1 MAASRR
7 LLRMVLRARFHLI
20 VLATRAVIIPVHA
33 TRPTRPVGEYN
44 PLHIVVEVAVLR
56 LSSCCCWLRFC
67 RSRRLP
73 PPHPTVK
80 TNLLQRALPCLVP
93 WPPSR

>member
-20 VLATRAVIIPVHA
+20 VRATRAVIIPLHA

-44 PLHIVVEVAVLR
+44 PL
-56 LSSCCCWLRFC
+56 
-67 RSRRLP
+67 RRPYTRPLEA
-73 PPHPTVK
+73 TF
-80 TNLLQRALPCLVP
+80 
-93 WPPSR
+93 

>member
-44 PLHIVVEVAVLR
+44 PLRVGGP
-56 LSSCCCWLRFC
+56 F
-67 RSRRLP
+67 SRILD
-73 PPHPTVK
+73 K
-80 TNLLQRALPCLVP
+80 RAHA
-93 WPPSR
+93 SAFA

>member
-44 PLHIVVEVAVLR
+44 PLRVAPGFRQVR
-56 LSSCCCWLRFC
+56 AAEEASS
-67 RSRRLP
+67 
-73 PPHPTVK
+73 
-80 TNLLQRALPCLVP
+80 
-93 WPPSR
+93 

>member
-20 VLATRAVIIPVHA
+20 VLATRAVIIPVRA

-44 PLHIVVEVAVLR
+44 PLR
-56 LSSCCCWLRFC
+56 T
-67 RSRRLP
+67 
-73 PPHPTVK
+73 PH
-80 TNLLQRALPCLVP
+80 AGH
-93 WPPSR
+93 

>member
-20 VLATRAVIIPVHA
+20 VLATRAVIIPLHA

-44 PLHIVVEVAVLR
+44 PLREG
-56 LSSCCCWLRFC
+56 
-67 RSRRLP
+67 RRGVSQLGGG
-73 PPHPTVK
+73 H
-80 TNLLQRALPCLVP
+80 
-93 WPPSR
+93 

>member
-44 PLHIVVEVAVLR
+44 PLRLR
-56 LSSCCCWLRFC
+56 RPGQDAGQWSEASDHDSDLAPGR
-67 RSRRLP
+67 
-73 PPHPTVK
+73 H
-80 TNLLQRALPCLVP
+80 
-93 WPPSR
+93 